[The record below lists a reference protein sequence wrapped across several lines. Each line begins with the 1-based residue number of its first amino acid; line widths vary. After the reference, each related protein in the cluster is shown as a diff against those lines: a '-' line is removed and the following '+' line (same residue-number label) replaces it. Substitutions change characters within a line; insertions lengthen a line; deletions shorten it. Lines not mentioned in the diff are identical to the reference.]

1 MVGFSVLISTA
12 LAAQSALA
20 GSVIRSRTNYA
31 VKERHHVPRQW
42 KRVARAPA
50 EGIINLNIALKQSQ
64 FEELE
69 RQLYQVSDPSHQKYG
84 NHLTSEEVDEL
95 VRPSSQTLDS
105 THEWLLENGIDAS
118 SLRYSSAKD
127 WIHLSIPVKDAE
139 RLLDTEYHVYEHEA
153 GGQIIRTP
161 NWSLPMHLHQYI
173 DAIQPTTSF
182 MRAAPRSSYNP
193 IEAKINSRHTNV
205 IEGQLS
211 AGHTPSGYTP
221 PSNTTLSALC
231 DVAAVSPECFQ
242 ALYGTGKYKPKAAG
256 KNKIGFNNFIGEVPI
271 RADDALFLL
280 KYRPDAVASAYQFKY
295 VSINGGPV
303 QNTTLTAEQLAD
315 GLGKEANL
323 DLTAITGISYPT
335 PITAYSTG
343 GQPPFNASIG
353 TSKNTNEPYADWL
366 NYVLAQPTSEIP
378 QVISTSYGDEEQTVP
393 EFYAKRVCEQLAQL
407 GARGVSVL
415 FSSGDYGVGDNGTC
429 FSNDGKNT
437 TMFVPDFPT
446 SCPYITSVGATKFFE
461 PEVAAYRATGI
472 DPINGVYHGGWSTG
486 AGFSNYFA
494 RPSYQEK
501 VVSAYVKKLNGTF
514 DGLYNKTGRAYPD
527 ISAQGFYFAY
537 VWNQTYGSIS
547 GTSASTPLM
556 SGIIALI
563 NDALLSKGKP
573 VLGFLNPWLY
583 SKGHKGFTDILS
595 GSAVGCD
602 TAGFPVTEGWD
613 PATGFGTP
621 NFPELLKLAGAN

>member
-1 MVGFSVLISTA
+1 
-12 LAAQSALA
+12 
-20 GSVIRSRTNYA
+20 
-31 VKERHHVPRQW
+31 
-42 KRVARAPA
+42 
-50 EGIINLNIALKQSQ
+50 
-64 FEELE
+64 
-69 RQLYQVSDPSHQKYG
+69 
-84 NHLTSEEVDEL
+84 
-95 VRPSSQTLDS
+95 
-105 THEWLLENGIDAS
+105 
-118 SLRYSSAKD
+118 
-127 WIHLSIPVKDAE
+127 
-139 RLLDTEYHVYEHEA
+139 
-153 GGQIIRTP
+153 
-161 NWSLPMHLHQYI
+161 
-173 DAIQPTTSF
+173 

-193 IEAKINSRHTNV
+193 RNLKVVPRHTNY

-211 AGHTPSGYTP
+211 EGQTPAGYTP
-221 PSNTTLSALC
+221 PPNTTLSKLC
-231 DVAAVSPECFQ
+231 DPTAVSPQCFQ
-242 ALYGTGKYKPKAAG
+242 ALYKTGNYKPKSAG
-256 KNKIGFNNFIGEVPI
+256 KNKIGFNNFLGEVPI
-271 RADDALFLL
+271 RPDDALFLL

-303 QNTTLTAEQLAD
+303 QNTTLTADQLAD
-315 GLGKEANL
+315 GTGKEANL

-353 TSKNTNEPYADWL
+353 TDTNSNEPYADWL
-366 NYVLAQPTSEIP
+366 NYVLAQPDSEIP

-429 FSNDGKNT
+429 ISNDGKNT
-437 TMFVPDFPT
+437 TQFIPDFPT
-446 SCPYITSVGATKFFE
+446 SCPYVTSVGATRFFE
-461 PEVAAYRATGI
+461 PEVAAYRPTGI
-472 DPINGVYHGGWSTG
+472 DPIDGKKHGGWSTG

-494 RPSYQEK
+494 RPSYQDK
-501 VVSAYVKKLNGTF
+501 VVSAYIKNLNGTF
-514 DGLYNKTGRAYPD
+514 DGLYNKSGRAYPD
-527 ISAQGFYFAY
+527 ISAQGTYFAY

-556 SGIIALI
+556 SGIIALV
-563 NDALLSKGKP
+563 NDALIAKGKP

-602 TAGFPVTEGWD
+602 GPGFPVTKGWD

-621 NFPELLKLAGAN
+621 NFPELLKLAGAK

>member
-12 LAAQSALA
+12 LAAQTAFA
-20 GSVIRSRTNYA
+20 GAVIRSRTNYA
-31 VKERHHVPRQW
+31 VKEKHYVPRQW

-64 FEELE
+64 FDELE
-69 RQLYQVSDPSHQKYG
+69 RQLYQVSDPFHEKYG
-84 NHLTSEEVDEL
+84 NHLTSDEVDEL
-95 VRPSSQTLDS
+95 IRPSSQTLDS
-105 THEWLLENGIDAS
+105 TREWLLDNGIDAS
-118 SLRYSSAKD
+118 RLSYSSAKD

-161 NWSLPMHLHQYI
+161 NWSLPLHLHKHI

-193 IEAKINSRHTNV
+193 RNLKVVPRHTNY

-211 AGHTPSGYTP
+211 EGQTPAGYTP
-221 PSNTTLSALC
+221 PSNTTLSKLC
-231 DVAAVSPECFQ
+231 DATAVSPQCFQ
-242 ALYGTGKYKPKAAG
+242 ALYKTGNYKPKSAG
-256 KNKIGFNNFIGEVPI
+256 KNKIGF
-271 RADDALFLL
+271 
-280 KYRPDAVASAYQFKY
+280 KQFP
-295 VSINGGPV
+295 GRV
-303 QNTTLTAEQLAD
+303 QNTTLTADQLAN
-315 GLGKEANL
+315 GAGKEANL

-353 TSKNTNEPYADWL
+353 TDSNSNEPYADWL
-366 NYVLAQPTSEIP
+366 NYVLAQPDSEIP

-407 GARGVSVL
+407 GARGVSIL

-429 FSNDGKNT
+429 ISNDGKNT
-437 TMFVPDFPT
+437 TQFIPDFPT
-446 SCPYITSVGATKFFE
+446 SCPYVTSVGATKFFE
-461 PEVAAYRATGI
+461 PEVAAYRPTGI
-472 DPINGVYHGGWSTG
+472 DPIDGKKHGGWSTG

-494 RPSYQEK
+494 RPSYQDK
-501 VVSAYVKKLNGTF
+501 VVSDYIKNLNGTF
-514 DGLYNKTGRAYPD
+514 DGLYNKSGRAYPD
-527 ISAQGFYFAY
+527 ISAQGTYFAY

-547 GTSASTPLM
+547 GTSASTPLL
-556 SGIIALI
+556 SGIIALV
-563 NDALLSKGKP
+563 NDALIAKGKP

-602 TAGFPVTEGWD
+602 GPGFPVTKGWD